1 MKDELNVNMSGCIV
15 ERGNIGNIE
24 YINICTGE
32 TNKVEW
38 GLGKWSAFGV
48 IAIVIIGLII
58 MIGILIKS
66 VLFDF

>member
-15 ERGNIGNIE
+15 EKENIGNTE

-32 TNKVEW
+32 TNKVDW
-38 GLGKWSAFGV
+38 GLKEWSAIGV
-48 IAIVIIGLII
+48 LAIVIIGLII
-58 MIGILIKS
+58 IIGGFIKT

>member
-15 ERGNIGNIE
+15 ERENIGNTE

-38 GLGKWSAFGV
+38 GLGEWSAFGV